1 MRLKNYFVE
10 PISRLVRWVWLR
22 HFPPVVGQSVR
33 ALVMFSIFMVLT
45 DTRFWKILEFRGF
58 DALTVATAAGESQLP
73 IVIVGIDDYSVVE
86 MNARWPWPRR
96 FRAELIDKLHAAGA
110 AVIGFDVVFDSP
122 TTPEDDSA
130 LEKSIAKAGNVVL
143 IAASAR
149 QTTSQG
155 TIWSR
160 LEPVPA
166 LVSAG
171 AKVGLAQIEFEP
183 DLVAR
188 RFPMAGDSFWK
199 EILFRLRGANSAVDF
214 DSTLKEDRLIRF
226 IGPDHSIPYISYAR
240 VLGHGEAFAKDTF
253 EGALVLVG
261 RETEAVADVGAAQVD
276 VFATPFTAHTGKLT
290 PGVEIHAT
298 MIDNAVT
305 RSSIIEAP
313 QWVRIALLLLVSTWT
328 AFIPGQFRLVRSG
341 LSALGLSL
349 GVVGLSYVLF
359 ASLNFWLPVIGAV
372 SLAISTYLVQGVQ
385 AYVNE
390 LRQKSRIRAAFS
402 LFVPQA
408 VADHMAA
415 QSTVLEPGGEEFEL
429 TSMFTDLAGFT
440 SISEGLTP
448 PQVAQL
454 LNIYFDFMTDIVF
467 RHGGTVQGYIGDAI
481 FAFWGAPVPDSD
493 HRTKAVL
500 AAREMANAQNLI
512 NEKLRAKGLPPVYT
526 RIGVHSGTA
535 VVGNIGSKVRFN
547 YTALGDTINLSARL
561 EGLNK
566 RYGTVLLISE
576 ETYRGIHPSGGFR
589 RVEKVRVKGRERPV
603 EVYTPCNDPWVIETN
618 AKAIDLFLARQ
629 WSLSND
635 LWQSILQRDAG
646 DTVALYYH
654 DRIAECIAQGVS
666 DSWDGIEAI
675 TEK

>member
-1 MRLKNYFVE
+1 MRVRGVF
-10 PISRLVRWVWLR
+10 SRYLPLTIPRVI
-22 HFPPVVGQSVR
+22 GQVVR
-33 ALVMFSIFMVLT
+33 AMLMFTVFMLVT
-45 DTRFWKILEFRGF
+45 DTRYWKMLEFRGF
-58 DALTVATAAGESQLP
+58 DALSVATAAGESQLP
-73 IVIVGIDDYSVVE
+73 IVIVGIDDYSVAE
-86 MNARWPWPRR
+86 LNARWPWPRQ
-96 FRAELIDKLHAAGA
+96 FHAQLIDKLHAAGA
-110 AVIGFDVVFDSP
+110 AVIAFDVVFDSP
-122 TTPEDDSA
+122 TAPEDDRA
-130 LEKSIAKAGNVVL
+130 LAKSIANAGNVVL

-149 QTTSQG
+149 QTSSQG
-155 TIWSR
+155 TIWTR
-160 LEPVPA
+160 LDPMPS
-166 LVSAG
+166 LVQAG

-188 RFPMAGDSFWK
+188 RFPMAGDAFWK
-199 EILFRLRGANSAVDF
+199 EILFRLRGANPAVDF

-226 IGPDHSIPYISYAR
+226 IGPDHAIPYVSYAR
-240 VLGHGEAFAKDTF
+240 VLGRGEPIPKDTF

-261 RETEAVADVGAAQVD
+261 RESSAVADVGAAQVD
-276 VFATPFTAHTGKLT
+276 VFATPFTAHSGRLT
-290 PGVEIHAT
+290 PGIEIHAT

-313 QWVRIALLLLVSTWT
+313 QWVRIALLVLVSFWSV
-328 AFIPGQFRLVRSG
+328 FIPRQFRLVRSG
-341 LSALGLSL
+341 LSALVLSV
-349 GVVGLSYVLF
+349 GVVGLSYALF

-372 SLAISTYLVQGVQ
+372 ALVISSYLVQGMQ
-385 AYVNE
+385 SYVVE
-390 LRQKSRIRAAFS
+390 LRHKSRIRAAFS

-408 VADHMAA
+408 VADRMAA
-415 QSTVLEPGGEEFEL
+415 QSTVLLPGGEEVEL

-493 HRTKAVL
+493 HRSKA
-500 AAREMANAQNLI
+500 AAAACEMVDAQSLI
-512 NEKLRAKGLPPVYT
+512 NEKLRAKGLPAVYT

-566 RYGTVLLISE
+566 RYGTALLISE
-576 ETYRGIHPSGGFR
+576 ETYRGIRPSGGFR

-603 EVYTPCNDPWVIETN
+603 EVYTPCSDHWVVDTS

-629 WSLSND
+629 WSQSQD
-635 LWQSILQRDAG
+635 LWQSILQRDAS
-646 DTVALYYH
+646 DKLANYYLA
-654 DRIAECIAQGVS
+654 RIEECVEHRVS
-666 DSWDGIEAI
+666 DTWDGIESI